1 VRRLLAWLDDR
12 SGLITATRRALEHP
26 VPPRTGWW
34 YVFGSATFIAFAL
47 QVATGIALATAYV
60 PSSGQAYDSL
70 KFISEQALLGR
81 FLRGMHYFGASAM
94 VLLVG
99 IHVSRTYLMGAFKY
113 PRELNW
119 LTGAVLLLLTLALAF
134 TGQLLRWDQ
143 NAVWSVIVGAA
154 QAGRMPVIGG
164 DLARFILAGD
174 TIGGATLSRFFAFH
188 VFFIPAIVFAFVG
201 LHLALVLRHG
211 ISERPKKGEHVDP
224 ATYRGR
230 YADLLKREGVPFWP
244 DAAWR
249 DVVFGAAVVATI
261 VVLALVVGPPP
272 LDKPPDPSILQA
284 YPRPD
289 WYFLWYFAVLALA
302 PQNLENFII
311 VAGPLVFGA
320 ILLLLPLSNKGAR
333 SVRERPLA
341 AVLVV
346 FMWTVILA
354 FWVAGHRADWSPN
367 FEAPALPATVVRST
381 DSAVTEGA
389 RLFHEKGCEF
399 CHAIEGYGGKRGPDL
414 SDVRSRMAPDQI
426 AARITNGS
434 QGMPAYARTLR
445 PEQVRTLVAFLSTR
459 GPSSTRP

>member
-1 VRRLLAWLDDR
+1 
-12 SGLITATRRALEHP
+12 
-26 VPPRTGWW
+26 
-34 YVFGSATFIAFAL
+34 
-47 QVATGIALATAYV
+47 
-60 PSSGQAYDSL
+60 
-70 KFISEQALLGR
+70 
-81 FLRGMHYFGASAM
+81 M
-94 VLLVG
+94 
-99 IHVSRTYLMGAFKY
+99 
-113 PRELNW
+113 
-119 LTGAVLLLLTLALAF
+119 
-134 TGQLLRWDQ
+134 
-143 NAVWSVIVGAA
+143 
-154 QAGRMPVIGG
+154 
-164 DLARFILAGD
+164 
-174 TIGGATLSRFFAFH
+174 
-188 VFFIPAIVFAFVG
+188 
-201 LHLALVLRHG
+201 LRHG
-211 ISERPKKGEHVDP
+211 ISERPEKGEHVDP

-272 LDKPPDPSILQA
+272 LDKPPDPSILEA

-320 ILLLLPLSNKGAR
+320 ILLLLPLANRGAR

-367 FEAPALPATVVRST
+367 FEVPPLPATVVRST
-381 DSAVTEGA
+381 DPVVTEGA

-414 SDVRSRMAPDQI
+414 SDVRSRMTPDQI

-434 QGMPAYARTLR
+434 QSMPAYARMLT
-445 PEQVRTLVAFLSTR
+445 PEQVRTLVAFLATR